1 MKNIRKKS
9 FTFFKEV
16 LSTIVNNQ
24 QIFKSFGSWKKTND
38 NFSIHDLIGNVEKAK
53 DEVSAEF
60 YSNLLMEKVET
71 LKEEELNDFFVL
83 LSEEYEINSKELQN
97 SLNKYNLNRSP
108 ENLSKIIDDSEPRRV
123 EIFRRMN
130 LSERGTIRLV
140 KLREKLIN
148 LINHKPNFKRVD
160 NDLLKLFK
168 SWFNPGFLVLKRI
181 NWETP
186 AHILEKIIKYESVHE
201 IKSWRDLRDRVEPK
215 DRLCFAFFHPAMID
229 EPLIFVQVALM
240 KKIPN
245 KIKQVLATD
254 REIITQNDASSAIFY
269 SISNCQGGLT
279 GVSFGNFLIK
289 QVANEIK
296 NEISHIDNF
305 ATLSPIPGLMK
316 WLEKN
321 YKELFNRIKLNP
333 PQKNSN
339 VFERKLLEIAIE
351 YFSHSTRVDKLPN
364 DPVARFHLGNGAI
377 IDGIHFL
384 ADESKKGISQS
395 AGLMVNYKYDLNKIE
410 QNHESFFND
419 SKVVFSDI
427 FKSKLSEKIKIS
439 PNKNKNL

>member
-53 DEVSAEF
+53 DEVSAQF

-108 ENLSKIIDDSEPRRV
+108 ENLSKIIDDSEPRRL

-148 LINHKPNFKRVD
+148 LISHKPNFKRVD

-201 IKSWRDLRDRVEPK
+201 IKSWRNLRDRVEPK

-321 YKELFNRIKLNP
+321 YK
-333 PQKNSN
+333 
-339 VFERKLLEIAIE
+339 
-351 YFSHSTRVDKLPN
+351 
-364 DPVARFHLGNGAI
+364 
-377 IDGIHFL
+377 
-384 ADESKKGISQS
+384 
-395 AGLMVNYKYDLNKIE
+395 
-410 QNHESFFND
+410 
-419 SKVVFSDI
+419 
-427 FKSKLSEKIKIS
+427 
-439 PNKNKNL
+439 